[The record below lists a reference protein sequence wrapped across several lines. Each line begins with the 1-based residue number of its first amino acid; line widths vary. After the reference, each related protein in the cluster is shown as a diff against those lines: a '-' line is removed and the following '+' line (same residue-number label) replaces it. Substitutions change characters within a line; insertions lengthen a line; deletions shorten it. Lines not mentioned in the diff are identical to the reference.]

1 MFYRVNVVVLKLTSE
16 LNRLEV
22 QMNLLQH
29 STNALSVRI
38 DGMKTELRLVIYFLY
53 LYLASIFSILLS
65 SCIMLYIF

>member
-1 MFYRVNVVVLKLTSE
+1 MFYRQNVVVLKLTSE
-16 LNRLEV
+16 LSRLEV

-29 STNALSVRI
+29 STNVLSVRI

>member
-22 QMNLLQH
+22 LMNLLQH

-53 LYLASIFSILLS
+53 LYLASIFSIKLS

>member
-22 QMNLLQH
+22 LMNLLQR

-53 LYLASIFSILLS
+53 LYLASIFSIKLS